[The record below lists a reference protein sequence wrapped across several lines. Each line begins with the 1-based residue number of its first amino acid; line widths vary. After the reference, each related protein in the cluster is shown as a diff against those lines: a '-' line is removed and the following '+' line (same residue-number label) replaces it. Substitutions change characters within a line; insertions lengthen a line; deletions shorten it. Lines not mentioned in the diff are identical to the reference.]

1 MAIFLA
7 IKETGGFLIHLF
19 FLQVLFELI
28 LFTICPEVMS
38 EEVKQRAMVLM
49 NMKNMQPISPHIDK

>member
-1 MAIFLA
+1 MFEAFQDIRVT
-7 IKETGGFLIHLF
+7 KHLF
-19 FLQVLFELI
+19 YVLFELI